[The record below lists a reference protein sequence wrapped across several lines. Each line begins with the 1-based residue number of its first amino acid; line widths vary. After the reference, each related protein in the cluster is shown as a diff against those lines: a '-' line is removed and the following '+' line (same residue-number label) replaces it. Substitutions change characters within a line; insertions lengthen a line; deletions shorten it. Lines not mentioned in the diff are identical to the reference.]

1 LTELAS
7 SEKEGIDGQL
17 NHATCIIN
25 ALSDIKPEIENVI
38 KMGRKIVESEAVV
51 QDKENL
57 ARKIDSLKKDFND
70 TGNEVRT
77 EKLYYSFLFLNK
89 LYCVRKAYYDCT
101 FENGFIFHYLQ
112 VSDAKENLEKAQ
124 LMSQRLHELTTS
136 LKDWLSSQIKE
147 VSNKK
152 IGDKKSTKAAT
163 QVIETAKEL
172 TTAKRMIAEDILE

>member
-1 LTELAS
+1 
-7 SEKEGIDGQL
+7 
-17 NHATCIIN
+17 
-25 ALSDIKPEIENVI
+25 
-38 KMGRKIVESEAVV
+38 MGRKIVESEAVV

-89 LYCVRKAYYDCT
+89 LYCDKKVNYDCT
-101 FENGFIFHYLQ
+101 FENGFIFRYLQ

-136 LKDWLSSQIKE
+136 LRDWLTAQIKE